1 MKEIKFSVII
11 PLAPWRSA
19 EILDSLKKQDFP
31 KKDYEIIIKKG
42 TNVPENR
49 NSGIKE
55 AKGEIILFLDDDA
68 IIESNFLT
76 NVNRFFKKHPEIDI
90 LGGPQLTPSTDEF
103 FARVTGYVLANNFAC
118 PGICKRYKKNKLNLN
133 ADSNYITGALMIV
146 KRKVF
151 DKLIFDPQIYPAD
164 DITFV
169 EKAKKHEFK
178 IATSPEIYIYHRR
191 RAELK
196 GLIKQIYDYAKVR
209 IQAPFKKIS
218 DILLVVPTLFWIYL
232 IALIP
237 LLFIH
242 KLFIIPLLIYMGLT
256 LIFSAYEATI
266 NKSFF
271 SFFLL
276 PLIFFVIH
284 ISYGAGFLYG
294 MIKK

>member
-1 MKEIKFSVII
+1 
-11 PLAPWRSA
+11 
-19 EILDSLKKQDFP
+19 
-31 KKDYEIIIKKG
+31 
-42 TNVPENR
+42 
-49 NSGIKE
+49 
-55 AKGEIILFLDDDA
+55 
-68 IIESNFLT
+68 
-76 NVNRFFKKHPEIDI
+76 
-90 LGGPQLTPSTDEF
+90 
-103 FARVTGYVLANNFAC
+103 
-118 PGICKRYKKNKLNLN
+118 
-133 ADSNYITGALMIV
+133 MIV

-266 NKSFF
+266 NKSFLV
-271 SFFLL
+271 FFYY
-276 PLIFFVIH
+276 P
-284 ISYGAGFLYG
+284 
-294 MIKK
+294 